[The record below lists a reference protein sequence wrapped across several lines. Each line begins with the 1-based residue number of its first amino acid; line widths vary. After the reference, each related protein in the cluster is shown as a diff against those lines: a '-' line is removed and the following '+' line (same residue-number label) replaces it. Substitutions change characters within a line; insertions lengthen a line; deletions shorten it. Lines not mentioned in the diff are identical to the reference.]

1 MSRVRRVAVLSGG
14 GSRGCFQVGFLYGL
28 FHRESDIPDFYFDG
42 WVGVS
47 TGALQASW
55 MGHWLPGTPE
65 AHVLQQKASVENLR
79 AIWLELQGN
88 SDIFN
93 SWQNNFWTW
102 VLRKILPKL
111 SPDMKDLAM
120 AVLRRKPAVY
130 NNSPLHEL
138 LKEHLQ
144 HARWH
149 PGTTFVGV
157 TDYRSGDYQ
166 DIELKAEEAIPNIL
180 ASTAIPIVFPGV
192 DASFDGGVR
201 NMTPLRKG
209 VQLLLSEGQAP
220 DVVYELYVILTGPR
234 GVSATEE
241 SYEHIVD
248 IAVRTYDIIMDEMF
262 VEDLKEAAWVN
273 RLVDFLDTMRQM
285 NPHLDVPEEYAKYVK
300 LKIYLIE
307 PQADMVPKDSKKFLP
322 DEMRHGIECGE
333 QMAKDFIQEPAGFL
347 FA

>member
-1 MSRVRRVAVLSGG
+1 MGKVRRVAVLSGG

-28 FHRESDIPDFYFDG
+28 FHQQPESPDFNFDG

-65 AHVLQQKASVENLR
+65 NFTLQQKASAQSLK
-79 AIWLELQGN
+79 AIWLALEGN
-88 SDIFN
+88 SSIFD
-93 SWQNNFWTW
+93 SWRNNLWTW
-102 VLRKILPKL
+102 TLRKIVPKL

-130 NNSPLHEL
+130 DNTPLHEL

-144 HARWH
+144 NARWH

-220 DVVYELYVILTGPR
+220 DVDYELYVMLTCPR
-234 GVSATEE
+234 GVPATEE
-241 SYEHIVD
+241 KYEHIVD
-248 IAVRTYDIIMDEMF
+248 VAKRTYEIIMDEMF
-262 VEDLKEAAWVN
+262 VEDLKEAARVN
-273 RLVDFLDTMRQM
+273 RLVEFLDSMQKM

-307 PQADMVPKDSKKFLP
+307 PRADMVPKDSKKFHP

-333 QMAKDFIQEPAGFL
+333 QMAKDFIQNPARFL